1 MTNRVSQ
8 PERSEGS
15 AVLAIAIALA
25 CTSAVQAQ
33 TLESRVNAAS
43 GSVAFSFA
51 TRPNVCGNGS
61 SIEISDDSS
70 EGWMYRSSRRGVHY
84 GTRYSGRND
93 PCEIGPAYVVLRRSG
108 GAVTELR
115 LTVGG
120 ASERVD
126 TDLGEVRPADAATY
140 LLKVAPRL
148 NGKPGDHAILGAV
161 IAEGSV
167 VWQKL
172 LQIARDA
179 NASESS
185 RKASVFWV
193 SHEAGAAATAGVES
207 IATDD
212 DATLSV
218 RKDALFYLANRK
230 DGEGIPALL
239 KGAETSKS
247 MALRKDAIFFLAQS
261 RDERALALFEKLLS
275 GR

>member
-1 MTNRVSQ
+1 MRHQ
-8 PERSEGS
+8 
-15 AVLAIAIALA
+15 IALA
-25 CTSAVQAQ
+25 LVAMSTVAQAQ
-33 TLESRVNAAS
+33 TLEGRVNAAN
-43 GSVAFSFA
+43 GSVAFSYA

-70 EGWMYRSSRRGVHY
+70 QGWMYRSSRRGVHY
-84 GTRYSGRND
+84 GTRYNGRND
-93 PCEIGPAYVVLRRSG
+93 RCEIGPARVVLRRSG
-108 GAVTELR
+108 GTVTELR

-120 ASERVD
+120 APERAD
-126 TDLGEVRPADAATY
+126 ADLGEVSPGAAAAY
-140 LLKVAPRL
+140 LLEVAPRL
-148 NGKPGDHAILGAV
+148 TGKPGDHAVLGAV

-193 SHEAGAAATAGVES
+193 GHEASAAATAGVES

-239 KGAETSKS
+239 KVAESSKS
-247 MALRKDAIFFLAQS
+247 MALRKDAIWFLAQS
-261 RDERALALFEKLLS
+261 RDDRALALFEKLLA

>member
-1 MTNRVSQ
+1 MRHH
-8 PERSEGS
+8 
-15 AVLAIAIALA
+15 IALA
-25 CTSAVQAQ
+25 LVAMSTVAQAQ
-33 TLESRVNAAS
+33 TLEGRVNAAS
-43 GSVAFSFA
+43 GSVAFSYP

-61 SIEISDDSS
+61 SIEISDDST

-84 GTRYSGRND
+84 GTRYDGHNNR
-93 PCEIGPAYVVLRRSG
+93 CEVGPAQVVLRRSG
-108 GAVTELR
+108 NSVTELR

-126 TDLGEVRPADAATY
+126 TDLGEVRSADAVAY

-148 NGKPGDHAILGAV
+148 NGKAGDHAILAAV

-167 VWQKL
+167 AWQKL

-179 NASESS
+179 NASDAS

-193 SHEAGAAATAGVES
+193 SHEASAAATTGVES

-212 DATLSV
+212 AATLSL

-239 KGAETSKS
+239 KVAETSKS

-261 RDERALALFEKLLS
+261 RDDRALALFEKLLA